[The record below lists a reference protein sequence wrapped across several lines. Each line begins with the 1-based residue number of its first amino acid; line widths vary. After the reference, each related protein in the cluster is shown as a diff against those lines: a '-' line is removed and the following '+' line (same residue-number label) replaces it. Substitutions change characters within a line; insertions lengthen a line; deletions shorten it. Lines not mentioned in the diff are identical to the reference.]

1 MRILLKD
8 VRLAFPNL
16 FKATAP
22 AGGGEAAF
30 SASFLFPP
38 THPQVKELRAAIA
51 AVAKEKWGA
60 KADAILKALQA
71 QDKTALHDG
80 YAKSEYEGFEG
91 NLFISA
97 RSKVRPTAYDG
108 QRNEISEQDG
118 LLLSGYYVNASIE
131 IWAQENQYGKRVN
144 AQLRGVQHLRKGEVF
159 SGGGSPAV
167 ADEFDEIS
175 AEGTEGSDTPSDADL
190 MA

>member
-51 AVAKEKWGA
+51 AVAKEKWGV

-71 QDKTALHDG
+71 QDKTALHNG
-80 YAKSEYEGFEG
+80 
-91 NLFISA
+91 
-97 RSKVRPTAYDG
+97 
-108 QRNEISEQDG
+108 
-118 LLLSGYYVNASIE
+118 
-131 IWAQENQYGKRVN
+131 
-144 AQLRGVQHLRKGEVF
+144 
-159 SGGGSPAV
+159 
-167 ADEFDEIS
+167 
-175 AEGTEGSDTPSDADL
+175 DA
-190 MA
+190 